1 MKFKLFTLFAFLC
14 MGLVQAQMHPSSR
27 THLMVSGRITDTANI
42 GVVGAQIM
50 VIDTP
55 GIPPIMA
62 YGVSGSNGYYS
73 IRVYGRASGLLRMR
87 VVDCA
92 GNLYYDTIS
101 YSGSGA
107 FTRNFTVSCR
117 IRIPNPPPP
126 PTNLRCDADFGFVP
140 DTGLGVRYMPNRRDT
155 NYSYAWSF
163 GDGNTST
170 LMMPTHYY
178 ASGGMYT
185 VRLVVSRVSA
195 TAGQSCSDTETRVVN
210 VPLPPRP
217 PHGNP
222 WSIPCNPRFGARV
235 DTSLTVNF
243 RSVLQDTTATYDW
256 TFGDGSSTTGRNP
269 SHTYAVAGQYVVVL
283 AVSRLGSSASQSCT
297 DTAWMRI
304 SVPGHRRPR
313 VINNP
318 TPVPPPAPCA
328 SNYLVVP
335 DTTSLG
341 YVFVAR
347 PVSNRRTYAWTF
359 GDGTTGTGPVVRHA
373 YASAGS
379 YTVCL
384 TVTDSVSNCTF
395 NRCDTLV
402 ASTLRSSNGGGL
414 APRTG
419 SANSSVALADIKL
432 SVYPN
437 PTRDV
442 LHMTFQGGLG
452 QASARIMDLTGRIV
466 LTQSFRLTQGI
477 QQETLQVENLPVGTY
492 VLTLDKEGK
501 KEYFRF
507 VKQ

>member
-1 MKFKLFTLFAFLC
+1 
-14 MGLVQAQMHPSSR
+14 
-27 THLMVSGRITDTANI
+27 
-42 GVVGAQIM
+42 
-50 VIDTP
+50 
-55 GIPPIMA
+55 
-62 YGVSGSNGYYS
+62 
-73 IRVYGRASGLLRMR
+73 
-87 VVDCA
+87 
-92 GNLYYDTIS
+92 
-101 YSGSGA
+101 
-107 FTRNFTVSCR
+107 
-117 IRIPNPPPP
+117 
-126 PTNLRCDADFGFVP
+126 
-140 DTGLGVRYMPNRRDT
+140 
-155 NYSYAWSF
+155 
-163 GDGNTST
+163 
-170 LMMPTHYY
+170 
-178 ASGGMYT
+178 
-185 VRLVVSRVSA
+185 
-195 TAGQSCSDTETRVVN
+195 
-210 VPLPPRP
+210 
-217 PHGNP
+217 
-222 WSIPCNPRFGARV
+222 
-235 DTSLTVNF
+235 LTVNF
-243 RSVLQDTTATYDW
+243 RSVLQDTTATYSW
-256 TFGDGSSTTGRNP
+256 SFGDGNSTSGRNP
-269 SHTYAVAGQYVVVL
+269 SHTYAAAGQYVVVL

-313 VINNP
+313 LITNP

-335 DTTSLG
+335 DTTPLG

-359 GDGTTGTGPVVRHA
+359 GDGTTGTGPVVRHT

-384 TVTDSVSNCTF
+384 TVTDTVANCTF

-402 ASTLRSSNGGGL
+402 ASTLRSGNGGGL

-419 SANSSVALADIKL
+419 SANASVTLADIKL

-442 LHMTFQGGLG
+442 LHLTFQGGLG
-452 QASARIMDLTGRIV
+452 QASARVMDLTGRIV